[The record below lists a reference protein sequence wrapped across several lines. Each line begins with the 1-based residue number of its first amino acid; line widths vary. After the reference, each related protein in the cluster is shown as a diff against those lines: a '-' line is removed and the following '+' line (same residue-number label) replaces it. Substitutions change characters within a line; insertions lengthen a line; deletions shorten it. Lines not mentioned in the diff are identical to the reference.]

1 MMWNIGM
8 GWAPWMWLVMGGGT
22 LAFWTA
28 VVLAVRWA
36 FGGSGGR
43 LVGGRAAHVAEP
55 ASTPLPAEGPS
66 RASGPL
72 EVLQDRLAR
81 GEIDVDEYTRT
92 RTALIES
99 DPTLGR
105 DRTDTTPR

>member
-1 MMWNIGM
+1 MMWNTGM
-8 GWAPWMWLVMGGGT
+8 AWGPWMWLVMGGGT
-22 LAFWTA
+22 VAFWAA

-36 FGGSGGR
+36 FGGQSGR
-43 LVGGRAAHVAEP
+43 LASGREGRVVESAR
-55 ASTPLPAEGPS
+55 TPLPAEGPS
-66 RASGPL
+66 RTPGPL

-99 DPTLGR
+99 DPMLGR
-105 DRTDTTPR
+105 DRTDAAPR